1 MLKNKDMEIS
11 QRIMVVEDSDFN
23 QLIAESF
30 LKAWGYKPV
39 AFQNAIDAL
48 TALKKEK
55 FELILLDLMM
65 PKMDGF
71 EFLSQLQ
78 KRKDKTPV
86 IVISA
91 LTELEHINRA
101 MGLGAVDYITK
112 PYDSSKLKDKIAK
125 LLNQQ
130 E

>member
-1 MLKNKDMEIS
+1 
-11 QRIMVVEDSDFN
+11 
-23 QLIAESF
+23 
-30 LKAWGYKPV
+30 
-39 AFQNAIDAL
+39 
-48 TALKKEK
+48 
-55 FELILLDLMM
+55 MM

-71 EFLSQLQ
+71 EFLGQLQ

-130 E
+130 EQ

>member
-1 MLKNKDMEIS
+1 MEIS
-11 QRIMVVEDSDFN
+11 QKIMVVEDSDFN

-39 AFQNAIDAL
+39 VYQNAIDAL
-48 TALKKEK
+48 AALKKEK
-55 FELILLDLMM
+55 YELILLDLMM

-71 EFLSQLQ
+71 EFLGQLQ

-130 E
+130 EQ